1 MSRRQAILE
10 TLLIFAV
17 FCLQGAWPVPE
28 VNEPYYLGK
37 AIHYWNPHW
46 ASSDWFLQ
54 TADTH
59 AVFYFSVGWLALI
72 LKPTAFAWTVRL
84 LTWALLAWSW
94 QRLSRAVVPRAWAS
108 VLTATLFVFLL
119 QHYNM
124 AGEWVVGGAEAKGF
138 SFVLVFLALE
148 AMVEGYWNRM
158 WLLLG
163 VASAFHILVGGW
175 AAVAAGAVWMLRSGT
190 APALRRQF
198 PTASNPAQRPF
209 DSGSCFLLDRAA
221 GRLPPGL
228 ARSRAGAADES
239 RSGSGRGGPGPP
251 DLCLR
256 TVSPSP
262 RSGEV
267 LGRWF
272 RAAVSLDRRPRGC
285 CCGRRASDSPGARRL
300 RGFTAAAVVIALIG
314 AAISLLSLYDRRLA
328 AGWMRFYWYRL
339 VDVAVPLGLALLSVR
354 WFVERK
360 MRVALALVTAV
371 AAFHAVDCV
380 VLKLFSDP
388 PFAERQVDG
397 TAWRSACLWATGQGE
412 GGRCFPGNRGRTSC
426 ETTATGSMSAAG
438 FRTRS
443 TLRRTPD
450 SSFPAPAFTFK
461 WYAGRGEVV
470 NWKET
475 PQDAASLVDWWK
487 RIQDIYAT
495 GNPPPQEKYYMSL
508 ADAGA
513 PKLQELAKKYEA
525 DYLVTQVSRAD
536 VAAAGT
542 CIRIESFVVYKM
554 R

>member
-1 MSRRQAILE
+1 MPHSIFMSRRQAILE

-72 LKPTAFAWTVRL
+72 LKPTAFAWTLRL

-175 AAVAAGAVWMLRSGT
+175 AAVAAGAVWMLRNGT
-190 APALRRQF
+190 SQPRHSCRQF
-198 PTASNPAQRPF
+198 TPAASDISGHRRRWLR
-209 DSGSCFLLDRAA
+209 DGSCITLDRAA
-221 GRLPPGL
+221 GCVPAGP

-239 RSGSGRGGPGPP
+239 RSGPGRRETGLPN
-251 DLCLR
+251 LCLR

-262 RSGEV
+262 QSGEV

-272 RAAVSLDRRPRGC
+272 RAAVSLDRRP
-285 CCGRRASDSPGARRL
+285 L
-300 RGFTAAAVVIALIG
+300 AAAVADGVRQ
-314 AAISLLSLYDRRLA
+314 SRR
-328 AGWMRFYWYRL
+328 
-339 VDVAVPLGLALLSVR
+339 
-354 WFVERK
+354 E
-360 MRVALALVTAV
+360 
-371 AAFHAVDCV
+371 
-380 VLKLFSDP
+380 
-388 PFAERQVDG
+388 
-397 TAWRSACLWATGQGE
+397 
-412 GGRCFPGNRGRTSC
+412 
-426 ETTATGSMSAAG
+426 
-438 FRTRS
+438 
-443 TLRRTPD
+443 
-450 SSFPAPAFTFK
+450 
-461 WYAGRGEVV
+461 
-470 NWKET
+470 
-475 PQDAASLVDWWK
+475 
-487 RIQDIYAT
+487 
-495 GNPPPQEKYYMSL
+495 
-508 ADAGA
+508 
-513 PKLQELAKKYEA
+513 
-525 DYLVTQVSRAD
+525 
-536 VAAAGT
+536 AAAGVHRGGSGHCPDRGGDQPVEPLRPGT
-542 CIRIESFVVYKM
+542 GRRLDAFLLVSTGRRGGAAGPCAAERAVV
-554 R
+554 RRSGRCAWRWRP

>member
-54 TADTH
+54 TADAH
-59 AVFYFSVGWLALI
+59 VVFYFSLGWLALI
-72 LKPTAFAWTVRL
+72 LKPAALAWTVRL
-84 LTWALLAWSW
+84 LGWALLAWSW
-94 QRLSRAVVPRAWAS
+94 QRLSRAVVPKAWAS
-108 VLTATLFVFLL
+108 VLTATVFVFLL

-124 AGEWVVGGAEAKGF
+124 AGEWVIGGAEGKGF
-138 SFVLVFLALE
+138 SFALTFLALE
-148 AMVEGYWNRM
+148 AMIEGYWNRM

-175 AAVAAGAVWMLRSGT
+175 AAVAAATVWMLRSRTKFGICFKDP
-190 APALRRQF
+190 AASGPAKEQFHLPGRASCLIGPLLALILALPGLVPALLMNRGVDPAVARQAHEIYVF
-198 PTASNPAQRPF
+198 ERFSHHLDPAKFWADGFVLPF
-209 DSGSCFLLDRAA
+209 LWIAGLWLL
-221 GRLPPGL
+221 LW
-228 ARSRAGAADES
+228 
-239 RSGSGRGGPGPP
+239 
-251 DLCLR
+251 
-256 TVSPSP
+256 PS
-262 RSGEV
+262 
-267 LGRWF
+267 
-272 RAAVSLDRRPRGC
+272 
-285 CCGRRASDSPGARRL
+285 ASDSPGPRRL
-300 RGFTAAAVVIALIG
+300 RTFTAVAVMIALLG
-314 AAISLLSLYDRRLA
+314 AAISLLGFYDRALA
-328 AGWMRFYWYRL
+328 ANWMRFYWYRL

-360 MRVALALVTAV
+360 MRVALATVTMV
-371 AAFHAVDCV
+371 AAFHAADCL

-397 TAWRSACLWATGQGE
+397 LAWRSACLWAEGQAE
-412 GGRCFPGNRGRTSC
+412 GPLFPRQPRADKMRNYSDWVDVCVWASDPEHTPPDAR
-426 ETTATGSMSAAG
+426 
-438 FRTRS
+438 FLIPRS
-443 TLRRTPD
+443 D
-450 SSFPAPAFTFK
+450 YTFK

-475 PQDAASLVDWWK
+475 PQDDVSLVAWWK

-495 GNPPPQEKYYMSL
+495 GNPPPREKYYASL

-513 PKLQELAKKYEA
+513 PRLRQLAKKYEA
-525 DYLVTQVSRAD
+525 DFLVTQVS
-536 VAAAGT
+536 VPLLPLPT
-542 CIRIESFVVYKM
+542 LYKNESFVVYTT